1 MGSGTSNTSPE
12 ITCTGSEAP
21 PPAPPH
27 PLDCTTDPRYTIRQ
41 VSHLHQEVELRFGTW
56 VEGQVVFLKYWSQH
70 VNIRSAGG
78 SAAFDVATNV
88 KYEDTHTIA
97 TFTLGPPADGGAYV
111 RLSIEPPAFHHP
123 QILCHGDW
131 LPPPPPPPPP
141 SPPPPAP
148 PPRPFPPPPR
158 LTIDAD
164 SNCPIGGEVWV
175 QQTGVLASGRQWLQV
190 VVEPDSWEAGYLM
203 VVGVL
208 GSHVAVSQESY
219 KASHVEDGSA
229 GSGEHVF
236 MLLPGSTFRS
246 FSFNL
251 AGADVEIAS
260 LTCRRFP
267 HLCFPSSLAP
277 YPHHDLP
284 APRESP
290 HGRMASPPPY
300 LL

>member
-1 MGSGTSNTSPE
+1 M
-12 ITCTGSEAP
+12 A
-21 PPAPPH
+21 H
-27 PLDCTTDPRYTIRQ
+27 PLWLVPDVLTWLLPTRSQ
-41 VSHLHQEVELRFGTW
+41 LRFGTW

-190 VVEPDSWEAGYLM
+190 VVEPDRWEAGYLM

-208 GSHVAVSQESY
+208 GSHVAVSQE
-219 KASHVEDGSA
+219 VR
-229 GSGEHVF
+229 
-236 MLLPGSTFRS
+236 LGSTPACYTVATIAARCTAELQGVARRGRERGKRRARLHA
-246 FSFNL
+246 L
-251 AGADVEIAS
+251 AGVDVQVFQ
-260 LTCRRFP
+260 LQPRR
-267 HLCFPSSLAP
+267 
-277 YPHHDLP
+277 
-284 APRESP
+284 
-290 HGRMASPPPY
+290 G
-300 LL
+300 